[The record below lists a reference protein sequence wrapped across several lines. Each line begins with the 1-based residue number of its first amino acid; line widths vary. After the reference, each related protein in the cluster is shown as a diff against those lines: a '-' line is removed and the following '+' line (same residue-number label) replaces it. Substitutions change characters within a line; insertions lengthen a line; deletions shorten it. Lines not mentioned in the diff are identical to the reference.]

1 MVCLNCGHMECM
13 DYIHGTGICAILEG
27 ETVVLSEECICPK
40 GIYDTAEAFLRA
52 NGKAYKCNEKES

>member
-1 MVCLNCGHMECM
+1 MICLNCNHMECM

-40 GIYDTAEAFLRA
+40 DRYEATEAFLRA
-52 NGKAYKCNEKES
+52 NGKAYACNEEGQ